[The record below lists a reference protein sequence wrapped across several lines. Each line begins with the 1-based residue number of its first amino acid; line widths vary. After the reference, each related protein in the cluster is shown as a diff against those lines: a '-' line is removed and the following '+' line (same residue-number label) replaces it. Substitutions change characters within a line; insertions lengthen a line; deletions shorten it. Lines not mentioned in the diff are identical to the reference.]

1 MERSVKGNFYRLA
14 TKVDNLLL
22 AQKLK
27 VVNLYQMKY
36 VLPLL
41 FIALACTPPTA
52 TDDAETKIR
61 SVLAKQQD
69 AWNAGD
75 LELFMEGYW
84 KSDSLQFIGSSIR
97 YGWQQTLDNYKKN
110 YSTRE
115 LMGRLEFEIWQIVPH
130 SDDTY
135 LLTGKYT
142 LFRAND
148 QPTGP
153 FTLIFKKKNEEWV
166 IVYDHTS

>member
-1 MERSVKGNFYRLA
+1 
-14 TKVDNLLL
+14 
-22 AQKLK
+22 
-27 VVNLYQMKY
+27 MKY
-36 VLPLL
+36 IFAIILL
-41 FIALACTPPTA
+41 VNCTPGVKLDPN
-52 TDDAETKIR
+52 AESEIR
-61 SVLAKQQD
+61 KVLTQQQA
-69 AWNAGD
+69 AWNEGD
-75 LELFMEGYW
+75 LEKFMEGYW

-115 LMGRLEFEIWQIVPH
+115 LMGQLQFDIWQIVQVGP
-130 SDDTY
+130 DAY

-142 LFRAND
+142 LFRESD

-153 FTLIFKKKNEEWV
+153 FTLIFRKKDNEWV

>member
-1 MERSVKGNFYRLA
+1 M
-14 TKVDNLLL
+14 T
-22 AQKLK
+22 QTI
-27 VVNLYQMKY
+27 KY
-36 VLPLL
+36 LLPLL
-41 FIALACTPPTA
+41 LIVLACSAPKSIDPE
-52 TDDAETKIR
+52 AEVKIR
-61 SVLAKQQD
+61 AILAKQQD

-75 LELFMEGYW
+75 IDLFMEGYW
-84 KSDSLQFIGSSIR
+84 RSDSLQFIGSSIR
-97 YGWQQTLDNYKKN
+97 YGWQQTLNNYKKN

-153 FTLIFKKKNEEWV
+153 FTLIFKKKNGEWV

>member
-1 MERSVKGNFYRLA
+1 
-14 TKVDNLLL
+14 
-22 AQKLK
+22 
-27 VVNLYQMKY
+27 MKY
-36 VLPLL
+36 IFAIIL
-41 FIALACTPPTA
+41 FVNCTPGVKLDPN
-52 TDDAETKIR
+52 AESEIR
-61 SVLAKQQD
+61 KVLTQQQA
-69 AWNAGD
+69 AWNEGD
-75 LELFMEGYW
+75 LEKFMEGYW

-115 LMGRLEFEIWQIVPH
+115 LMGQLQFDIWQIVQVGP
-130 SDDTY
+130 DAY

-142 LFRAND
+142 LFRESD

-153 FTLIFKKKNEEWV
+153 FTLIFRKKDNEWV

>member
-1 MERSVKGNFYRLA
+1 MKYFS
-14 TKVDNLLL
+14 LLL
-22 AQKLK
+22 FL
-27 VVNLYQMKY
+27 V
-36 VLPLL
+36 
-41 FIALACTPPTA
+41 ACTNSNQPTEQ
-52 TDDAETKIR
+52 AEAAIR
-61 SVLAKQQD
+61 EVLTKQQQ
-69 AWNAGD
+69 AWNEGN

-110 YSTRE
+110 YSTRK
-115 LMGRLEFEIWQIVPH
+115 LMGQLQFDIWQVVPLGP
-130 SDDTY
+130 DAY

-142 LFRAND
+142 LFRESD

-153 FTLIFKKKNEEWV
+153 FTLIFKKKNNTWV